1 MLNQIKKIV
10 KFITPSFLVEWYHFL
25 QAFLGAIF
33 YHFPSKRVTVIGITG
48 TNGKSTV
55 IKMLF
60 EILKDKYK
68 VASFSSIESRIGE
81 ERWDNNLRMTMPGK
95 FTLQKFLRK
104 AVDSG
109 CQYVILEVTSEG
121 IKQYRHKFIDFNI
134 AIFTNLSPEHI
145 ESHGSFE
152 KYRLAKTELFK
163 ATKGVHVLNMDDE
176 NIQHYNFPADEKY
189 YYGISKNS
197 EEGEEI
203 KAVNC
208 ISNENGSTF
217 SVNETSFNLSL
228 LGSFNIYNAL
238 AAISVGLSQNVSLES
253 CSESLKRIKNISGRM
268 EVIISKPFKVI
279 VDYAFTPNAL
289 DKVYDSV
296 QKSFKPNK
304 LICVLGSC
312 GGGRDKWKR
321 SVLGKIAQKYCQE
334 IIVTNED
341 PYDENPEEIIEQ
353 VLEGAG
359 ANAKKIID
367 RREAIKKALKIAE
380 EGDIVLITG
389 KGSESSICLKDGKRM
404 SWDDRVVVKEEFEKI
419 RR

>member
-1 MLNQIKKIV
+1 MLNRIKKIA
-10 KFITPSFLVEWYHFL
+10 KFIIPSFLIGWYHFL
-25 QAFLGAIF
+25 QAFLGAVF
-33 YHFPSKRVTVIGITG
+33 YRFPSKKVTVIGITG

-68 VASFSSIESRIGE
+68 VASFSSIESRIGD
-81 ERWDNNLRMTMPGK
+81 ERWKNNLRMTMPGRL
-95 FTLQKFLRK
+95 TLQKFLRR
-104 AVDSG
+104 AVNSN

-163 ATKGVHVLNMDDE
+163 ATKGIHILNMDDD
-176 NIQHYNFPADEKY
+176 NIQYYNFPANEKY
-189 YYGISKNS
+189 YYGISKS
-197 EEGEEI
+197 SGEGKEI

-217 SVNETSFNLSL
+217 SVNGANFHLSL

-253 CSESLKRIKNISGRM
+253 CLESLKRINSISGRM
-268 EVIISKPFKVI
+268 EIIISEPFKVI

-321 SVLGKIAQKYCQE
+321 SVLGKIAQKHCQE

-389 KGSESSICLKDGKRM
+389 KGSESSICLKDGKRI
-404 SWDDRVVVKEEFEKI
+404 SWDDRIVVKEEFEKI
-419 RR
+419 KR

>member
-1 MLNQIKKIV
+1 MLNQIKKIA
-10 KFITPSFLVEWYHFL
+10 KFIIPSFLIGWYHLF
-25 QAFLGAIF
+25 QSFLGAVF
-33 YHFPSKRVTVIGITG
+33 YCFPSKKITVIGVTG

-68 VASFSSIESRIGE
+68 VASFSSIESRIGN
-81 ERWDNNLRMTMPGK
+81 ERWDNNLRMTMPGR
-95 FTLQKFLRK
+95 FTLQKFLKK
-104 AVDSG
+104 AVNSN
-109 CQYVILEVTSEG
+109 CRYVVLEVTSEG

-163 ATKGVHVLNMDDE
+163 ATQGIHVLNMDDD
-176 NIQHYNFPADEKY
+176 NVHYYNFPADEKY
-189 YYGISKNS
+189 YYGINKSS
-197 EEGEEI
+197 EEGKEI

-208 ISNENGSTF
+208 VSDENGSIF
-217 SVNETSFNLSL
+217 KVGETSFKLSL

-238 AAISVGLSQNVSLES
+238 ATICVGLSQDISLEN
-253 CSESLKRIKNISGRM
+253 CSESLKRIKDVSGRM
-268 EVIISKPFKVI
+268 ETVVSEPFRVI

-289 DKVYDSV
+289 EKVYDTV
-296 QKSFKPNK
+296 QKSFKPKK

-321 SVLGKIAQKYCQE
+321 PVLGKIAQKYCQE
-334 IIVTNED
+334 IIITNED
-341 PYDENPEEIIEQ
+341 PYDENPEEIIDQ

-359 ANAKKIID
+359 SNARKIID
-367 RREAIKKALKIAE
+367 RREAIKEALKTAE
-380 EGDIVLITG
+380 EGDVVLVTG
-389 KGSESSICLKDGKRM
+389 KGSESSICLKDGKRE
-404 SWDDRVVVKEEFEKI
+404 SWDDRVVVKEEFKKI
-419 RR
+419 KK